1 MGDGEE
7 GPVLPHHPLARAHD
21 GAAVHAQ
28 RPAGDSHAPAGGP
41 RGLPGG
47 RGGARLAP
55 ESYVGHCA
63 RGGGLGRAEGEGGGV
78 VRHDE
83 DVVAVALS
91 IGHPPGERISN
102 PTGKPRAAKGKT
114 QQAMRSRIMPR
125 RVRAAY
131 HAAEGDTGG
140 KLHGPLVGA
149 GVHEH
154 DVALPRQQA
163 GLGNGAETG
172 AAAHLEGAPR
182 VEALGEAG
190 HRRLLRQAR
199 EEGRAPARLGLLPR
213 SRVGVGGGGGD
224 RPARRAPPPAGEEE
238 AAPKGVVRAGDGES
252 RARAHHRR
260 QAVGVQESQHPGD
273 GVHRE
278 REEAGGIVGHRSL
291 HRRGLTGLLR
301 DVRGLNARAGLLQ
314 LERCGGMG
322 GSRGHGDAGRR
333 EHLGVLQVLEGD
345 DAAGGVR
352 RSLGECLTAEPPA
365 GRGRGRPRGEHVHP
379 AGGAHRARARAYALH
394 RPGLAVW
401 APGGGHMASRTRS
414 G

>member
-83 DVVAVALS
+83 DVVAVA
-91 IGHPPGERISN
+91 
-102 PTGKPRAAKGKT
+102 
-114 QQAMRSRIMPR
+114 
-125 RVRAAY
+125 